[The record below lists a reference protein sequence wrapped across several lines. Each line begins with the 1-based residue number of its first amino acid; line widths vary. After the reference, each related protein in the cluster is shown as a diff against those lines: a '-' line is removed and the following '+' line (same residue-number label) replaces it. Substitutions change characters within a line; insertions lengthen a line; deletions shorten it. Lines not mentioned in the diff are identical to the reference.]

1 MVNIW
6 PGQSVGMAL
15 ASYHDRLFWGFHAV
29 GGTTHLEVLA
39 KGAVEAFEEL
49 AAAARPGEARRIAAH
64 A

>member
-1 MVNIW
+1 
-6 PGQSVGMAL
+6 
-15 ASYHDRLFWGFHAV
+15 V